1 MTYSDILNIRRSIYI
16 LNKQL
21 PVAEAEVI
29 NRIKEAI
36 SLSPTA
42 FMMQDIQAIILTGD
56 NHQKLWDEIVHDT
69 LKEIVPPEAFKR
81 TEVKLNTFS
90 QGTGTILL
98 FRNLDVIEQTKLDFA
113 TYAHEVDS
121 WSWQNLGI
129 VLVNIWNSLAE
140 VNVGANIQH
149 YNPLIDDKVKA
160 TWSVPD
166 NLQLVGQMV
175 YGGIASRPGVKAR
188 KSGDELVRI
197 V

>member
-1 MTYSDILNIRRSIYI
+1 MAYSDILNTRRSIYI

-29 NRIKEAI
+29 NRIKEAV

-42 FMMQDIQAIILTGD
+42 FMMQDVQAITLTED
-56 NHQKLWDEIVHDT
+56 NHQKLWNKIVHDA

-81 TEVKLNTFS
+81 TEVKLNAFS
-90 QGTGTILL
+90 QGAGTILL
-98 FRNLDVIEQTKLDFA
+98 FRNLDVIEQTKRDFA

-121 WSWQNLGI
+121 WSWQNLGVVMI
-129 VLVNIWNSLAE
+129 NIWNSLAE

-166 NLQLVGQMV
+166 NLQLVGQMI
-175 YGGIASRPGVKAR
+175 YGGIASRPGVKTR
-188 KSGDELVRI
+188 RGGDELVRI

>member
-1 MTYSDILNIRRSIYI
+1 MAYSDILNTRRSIYI

-21 PVAEAEVI
+21 PIAEAKVI
-29 NRIKEAI
+29 DRIKEVI

-56 NHQKLWDEIVHDT
+56 NHRKLWDEIVHDT
-69 LKEIVPPEAFKR
+69 LKGIVPPEAFKR

-90 QGTGTILL
+90 QGAGTILL
-98 FRNLDVIEQTKLDFA
+98 FRNLDVIEQTKRDFA

>member
-1 MTYSDILNIRRSIYI
+1 
-16 LNKQL
+16 
-21 PVAEAEVI
+21 
-29 NRIKEAI
+29 
-36 SLSPTA
+36 
-42 FMMQDIQAIILTGD
+42 MMQDIQAIILTGD
-56 NHQKLWDEIVHDT
+56 NHRKLWDEIVHDT
-69 LKEIVPPEAFKR
+69 LKGIVPPEAFKR

-90 QGTGTILL
+90 QGAGTILL
-98 FRNLDVIEQTKLDFA
+98 FRNLDVIEQTKRDFA

>member
-1 MTYSDILNIRRSIYI
+1 MTYSDILNTRRSIYI

-21 PVAEAEVI
+21 PVAEVEVI

-42 FMMQDIQAIILTGD
+42 FMMQDIQAIILTED
-56 NHQKLWDEIVHDT
+56 NHQKLWGKIVHDT
-69 LKEIVPPEAFKR
+69 LKEIVPSEAFKR

-90 QGTGTILL
+90 QGAGTILL
-98 FRNLDVIEQTKLDFA
+98 FRNLGVIEQTKLDFA

-121 WSWQNLGI
+121 WSWQNLGVVMI
-129 VLVNIWNSLAE
+129 NIWNSLVE

-149 YNPLIDDKVKA
+149 YNPLIDDKVKV
-160 TWSVPD
+160 TWDVPD
-166 NLQLVGQMV
+166 NLQLVGQLV

>member
-1 MTYSDILNIRRSIYI
+1 MTYSDILNTRRSIYI

-21 PVAEAEVI
+21 PVAEVEVI

-42 FMMQDIQAIILTGD
+42 FMMQDIQAIILTED
-56 NHQKLWDEIVHDT
+56 NHQKLWGEIVHDT
-69 LKEIVPPEAFKR
+69 LKEIVPLEAFKR

-90 QGTGTILL
+90 QGAGTILL
-98 FRNLDVIEQTKLDFA
+98 FRNLGVIEQTKLDFA

-121 WSWQNLGI
+121 WSWQNLG
-129 VLVNIWNSLAE
+129 VVMVNIWNSLAE

-149 YNPLIDDKVKA
+149 YNPLIDDKVKV
-160 TWSVPD
+160 TWDVPD
-166 NLQLVGQMV
+166 NLQLVGQLV